1 MCKKLLLVSGVLLVA
16 GWAWGS
22 STGREMMSYVS
33 TGWKE
38 MRQSFTKAVP
48 IDFEIKRAENLLG
61 SLDKTDEKLINALA
75 AQIQSMQKL
84 EREIETAQGNVER
97 MKNELALLNEDVKT
111 RLASNGNSLE
121 RDKKV
126 LLLERKL
133 KEVKT
138 CEALLKNKLAAK
150 DQAQQRLEFIKSQRE
165 NLREQRA
172 DLEQRIVALRT
183 NLEMLKASELR
194 NKHALTDEQLADV
207 QQLKEL
213 VDRLEERIDTR
224 VIELKLRQDGT
235 PTSSNVPPRS
245 GTSITVEVDH
255 YIGKVETKVAGN

>member
-1 MCKKLLLVSGVLLVA
+1 MCKKLLLVGGALLVA

-38 MRQSFTKAVP
+38 MRQSFRKAVP
-48 IDFEIKRAENLLG
+48 IEFEIKRAENLLG
-61 SLDKTDEKLINALA
+61 NLDKTDEKLINALA
-75 AQIQSMQKL
+75 AQIQALQKL
-84 EREIETAQGNVER
+84 ERDIETAQGNVDR
-97 MKNELALLNEDVKT
+97 MKSELALLNDEAKS
-111 RLASNGNSLE
+111 RLAANGPSLE
-121 RDKKV
+121 RDKKL

-138 CEALLKNKLAAK
+138 CDALLRNKLAARE
-150 DQAQQRLEFIKSQRE
+150 QAQQRLDFIKAQRE
-165 NLREQRA
+165 NLRDQRA

-194 NKHALTDEQLADV
+194 NKHALSDEQLADV

-213 VDRLEERIDTR
+213 VDRLEERIDIR
-224 VIELKLRQDGT
+224 LIELKLRQEGT
-235 PTSSNVPPRS
+235 PGTQVSPTRGGS
-245 GTSITVEVDH
+245 GIVTEVDQ
-255 YIGKVETKVAGN
+255 YLGKESKVAGQQ

>member
-1 MCKKLLLVSGVLLVA
+1 MCKKLLLVGGVLLVA

-38 MRQSFTKAVP
+38 MRQSFRKAVP
-48 IDFEIKRAENLLG
+48 IEFEIKRAENLLG
-61 SLDKTDEKLINALA
+61 NLDKTDEKLINALA
-75 AQIQSMQKL
+75 AQIQALQKL
-84 EREIETAQGNVER
+84 ERDIETAQGNVDR
-97 MKNELALLNEDVKT
+97 MKNELALLNEEAKS
-111 RLASNGNSLE
+111 RLASNGPALE
-121 RDKKV
+121 RDKKL

-138 CEALLKNKLAAK
+138 CEALLRNKLAARE
-150 DQAQQRLEFIKSQRE
+150 QAQQRLDFIKAQRE
-165 NLREQRA
+165 NLRDQRA

-213 VDRLEERIDTR
+213 VDRLEERIDIR
-224 VIELKLRQDGT
+224 LIELKLRQEGT
-235 PTSSNVPPRS
+235 PSSQVSPTR
-245 GTSITVEVDH
+245 GGAGIVAEIDQ
-255 YIGKVETKVAGN
+255 YLGKDGKVAGQ